1 MNEIDRALQA
11 QAVLTNPLYQEAYE
25 LCRLAI
31 IHQIE
36 KCPLNDV
43 ESAENLR
50 KCLKLLRDV
59 RANMLE
65 AVNAGKIPSFRI
77 EQEKK
82 DKANP
87 FKGLFR

>member
-1 MNEIDRALQA
+1 MSEIDRQIKA
-11 QAVLTNPLYQEAYE
+11 QSVLTNPLYQEAYE

-31 IHQIE
+31 IDQIE
-36 KCPLNDV
+36 KCPM
-43 ESAENLR
+43 SATEAAEDLR
-50 KCLKLLRDV
+50 KCLRLLRDV

-65 AVNAGKIPSFRI
+65 AVNAGKLVAFRI

-82 DKANP
+82 DKSNP